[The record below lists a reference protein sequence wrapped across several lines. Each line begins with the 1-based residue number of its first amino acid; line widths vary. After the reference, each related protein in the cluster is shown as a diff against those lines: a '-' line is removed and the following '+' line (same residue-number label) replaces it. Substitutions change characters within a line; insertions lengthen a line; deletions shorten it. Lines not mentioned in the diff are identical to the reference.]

1 MMRSNDITRVIS
13 MCVGI
18 IIAWQLLVFCRQIE
32 RGVITNEISC
42 DRERVITNEIGCDR
56 VRKAHGT

>member
-13 MCVGI
+13 AGI
-18 IIAWQLLVFCRQIE
+18 GMIIAWQLLVFCRLIK
-32 RGVITNEISC
+32 RGIITNEIGC
-42 DRERVITNEIGCDR
+42 DRERIIADEKGCDR